1 MPEASTKLKRKKN
14 FKALI
19 GTINS
24 KGIRWKMQNITL
36 KTQNVVE
43 GRKKCR
49 LFSMYLNLNDYPF
62 KSSRYNYGSIY
73 VKPTVATNQKPI
85 ADT

>member
-1 MPEASTKLKRKKN
+1 
-14 FKALI
+14 
-19 GTINS
+19 
-24 KGIRWKMQNITL
+24 MQNITL

-49 LFSMYLNLNDYPF
+49 LFSMYLNLNDYLF

-73 VKPTVATNQKPI
+73 VKPTVATNQKPT
-85 ADT
+85 ADAQKPKRKEFKNTTKENHPSAMWETKRNGQ